1 MKTAIK
7 TIERNARRR
16 RVRAKVFGTATRPR
30 LAVHRSNTQLRAQI
44 INDEKGET
52 LAAVSSATES
62 AKTPRERIEAS
73 AKNLVDLAKKS
84 KVTSVVFDRG
94 GFAYKGNIKVFAD
107 AARKAGLNF

>member
-7 TIERNARRR
+7 TMERDARRR
-16 RVRAKVFGTATRPR
+16 RVRAKIFGTALRPR

-52 LAAVSSATES
+52 LAAVSSA
-62 AKTPRERIEAS
+62 KTPREAVEAA
-73 AKNLVDLAKKS
+73 AKNLVELAKKS

-94 GFAYKGNIKVFAD
+94 GFAYKGNIKIFAD
-107 AARKAGLNF
+107 AAREAGLNF